1 MCSLSHVDKG
11 VHFEQ
16 GGYMENKSAHS
27 DPDIMGGVPVF
38 IGTRVPIS
46 YMFDYL
52 KAGETIE
59 VFLNHYPTVS
69 RNAAID
75 TLKIAAQLVG
85 KNAHFA

>member
-1 MCSLSHVDKG
+1 
-11 VHFEQ
+11 
-16 GGYMENKSAHS
+16 MENKSVHS

-38 IGTRVPIS
+38 TGTRVPVS

-52 KAGETIE
+52 KAGETVE
-59 VFLNHYPTVS
+59 VFLDHYPTVS

-75 TLKIAAQLVG
+75 TLKTASQLIC